1 MNPDQIVIRGARHH
15 NLKNID
21 LVLPRNRLI
30 VFTGVSGS
38 GKSSLAFDT
47 LYAEG
52 QRRYV
57 QSLSAYA
64 RQFLGTMDKP
74 DVDYIGGLAP
84 AIAIEQKAL
93 SKNPRSTVATVT
105 EIYDYLRV
113 LFARI
118 GVPHCYQCG
127 REVDAQSVQQMVETV
142 QAAGPGARLQV
153 LAPVARNRKGTF
165 ADTFAGLRAQGYSRV
180 RVDGEIVDLTE
191 GLALEKNFR
200 HNIEVVVDRLV
211 VAEDDEFRLRLS
223 DSLETAL
230 GLSDGLVLL
239 LFEDRPELVLSRDY
253 ACPHCNIS
261 FPQLTPAMFSFNSP
275 LGMCPDCNGLGYKT
289 EFDPRRFV
297 DDSLTIREGA
307 VLPWGPLKGQTG
319 WRHRVVTQLAEAFE
333 AQLDHPWRDLPAGF
347 RTAFLHGSKGVR
359 IRHEWK
365 AEHGSG
371 SGEWEYEGL
380 IPSYERRYGQTKS
393 EHMRRYYASFMGRQ
407 PCPTCG
413 GKRLRPESAA
423 VTVRDRTITEVSG
436 LTVTAALDWV
446 DSLNLQGEEAE
457 IGGEVLKE
465 VALRLQFLLN
475 VGLHYL
481 SLDRLAPSLSGG
493 EGQRIRLASQIGSGL
508 VGVLYILDEPS
519 IGLHQRDNRK
529 LLDTLEQLRNLGN
542 SVIVVEHDLETILAA
557 DHVVDLG
564 PGAGLRGG
572 YVVAAGTPDDIAA
585 SSVSLTGRYLRG
597 ELKVTAPNG
606 RRPVN
611 TEAIRLRGARHHN
624 LKRIDVDFPLGNFI
638 CITGVSGSGKSSLVS
653 ETLFPALDNRLQH
666 ARKREGRYDKLEGV
680 DQVDKVISITQDPI
694 GRTPRSNPATY
705 VGAFDY
711 IRSLFADLPESKAR
725 GYKPG
730 RFSFNV
736 RGGRCEECAGY
747 GTKRVSM
754 HFLADVWVTCSAC
767 KGARFNRETLQ
778 VRYKGKSISDVLD
791 LEVQEALG
799 FFANHRRLVRV
810 LETLRDVG
818 MEYVRLGQP
827 ATTLSGGEA
836 QRIKL
841 AKELGRVSTGRTVY
855 ILDEPTTGLH
865 FADIQKLLDVL
876 HRLVDAGNTVIV
888 IEHNLDI
895 IKTADYIIDL
905 GPEGGDDGGY
915 VVATGTPEEVAA
927 VEESFT
933 GRYLGGALERNAE
946 PTPLSAP
953 LGEPE
958 GVALG

>member
-1 MNPDQIVIRGARHH
+1 MQQDQIVIRGARHH

-118 GVPHCYQCG
+118 GIPHCYKCG
-127 REVDAQSVQQMVETV
+127 REVHAQSVQQMVDTV
-142 QAAGPGARLQV
+142 QASGAGTRLRV
-153 LAPVARNRKGTF
+153 LAPIARNRKGTF

-180 RVDGEIVDLTE
+180 RIDGELGELTE
-191 GLALEKNFR
+191 GQALETNFR
-200 HNIEVVVDRLV
+200 HNIAVVVDRLV
-211 VAEDDEFRLRLS
+211 VEEGDEFRLRLS

-230 GLSDGLVLL
+230 GLTDGLVLL
-239 LFEDRPELVLSRDY
+239 LFEDRPELLLSRDY
-253 ACPHCNIS
+253 SCPHCNIS

-275 LGMCPDCNGLGYKT
+275 LGMCPDCSGLGYKT
-289 EFDPRRFV
+289 EFDPARFV
-297 DDSLTIREGA
+297 DDTLSIKEGA
-307 VLPWGPLKGQTG
+307 VRPWGPLKGQAG
-319 WRHRVVTQLAEAFE
+319 WRNRIVTQLAETFKAD
-333 AQLDHPWRDLPAGF
+333 LSTPWSALPAGL
-347 RTAFLHGSKGVR
+347 RKALLYGSKGVR
-359 IRHEWK
+359 IRYEWK
-365 AEHGSG
+365 GDRGSG
-371 SGEWEYEGL
+371 TGEWEYEGL
-380 IPSYERRYGQTKS
+380 IPSYERRYTQTKS
-393 EHMRRYYASFMGRQ
+393 ENMRRYYASFMGRQ
-407 PCPTCG
+407 TCPTCG

-423 VTVRDRTITEVSG
+423 VTVRDRTITDVSG
-436 LTVTAALDWV
+436 LTVAEGLDWV
-446 DSLNLQGEEAE
+446 GGLNLQGEEAE
-457 IGGEVLKE
+457 IGSEVLKE

-529 LLDTLEQLRNLGN
+529 LLDTLEQLRDLGN

-572 YVVAAGTPDDIAA
+572 YVVAEGTPDDIAA
-585 SSVSLTGRYLRG
+585 SPVSLTGRYLRG
-597 ELKVTAPNG
+597 ELRVTAPNG

-611 TEAIRLRGARHHN
+611 PAVISLRGVRHHN
-624 LKRIDVDFPLGNFI
+624 LKAIDADFPLGNFI

-666 ARKREGRYDKLEGV
+666 ARKREGRHDRLEGV
-680 DQVDKVISITQDPI
+680 DQVDKVINITQDPI

-705 VGAFDY
+705 AGAFDY
-711 IRSLFADLPESKAR
+711 IRNLFAELPESKVR

-736 RGGRCEECAGY
+736 AGGRCDTSARITGPNACPCPSCPMFGSRAAPA
-747 GTKRVSM
+747 RA
-754 HFLADVWVTCSAC
+754 LAS
-767 KGARFNRETLQ
+767 NRETLP
-778 VRYKGKSISDVLD
+778 GTLPG
-791 LEVQEALG
+791 QEHRGRTGPGGAGALT
-799 FFANHRRLVRV
+799 FFGNHNRWCESSRRCATWGWSTFAWANPPPRS
-810 LETLRDVG
+810 
-818 MEYVRLGQP
+818 P
-827 ATTLSGGEA
+827 AGEA

-841 AKELGRVSTGRTVY
+841 AKELGRVSTG
-855 ILDEPTTGLH
+855 EPSTSLTSPTHRPALRRHPETAQRPPPARRRRQHGHRDRAQPGRDQDRRLH
-865 FADIQKLLDVL
+865 
-876 HRLVDAGNTVIV
+876 H
-888 IEHNLDI
+888 
-895 IKTADYIIDL
+895 DL
-905 GPEGGDDGGY
+905 GPEGGDEGGY
-915 VVATGTPEEVAA
+915 VVVAGTPEE
-927 VEESFT
+927 
-933 GRYLGGALERNAE
+933 
-946 PTPLSAP
+946 
-953 LGEPE
+953 
-958 GVALG
+958 